1 MTYTIQKAEEYP
13 FLDDETIDELLDNAN
28 DEMFTFCEKL
38 IREYCY
44 FLTCCRDTEKVS
56 YRGKTLSPS
65 PLVDLVWHE
74 HILATKEYM
83 KFCDEVFGVYL
94 HHTPGDYDIEF
105 YENTIEAY
113 DRCIWKPRSSD
124 IWPEPDDLEELWFGS
139 DQSGMDCG

>member
-83 KFCDEVFGVYL
+83 KFCDEVFGAYL

-105 YENTIEAY
+105 YENTIDCLLY
-113 DRCIWKPRSSD
+113 TSPSPRD
-124 IWPEPDDLEELWFGS
+124 
-139 DQSGMDCG
+139 